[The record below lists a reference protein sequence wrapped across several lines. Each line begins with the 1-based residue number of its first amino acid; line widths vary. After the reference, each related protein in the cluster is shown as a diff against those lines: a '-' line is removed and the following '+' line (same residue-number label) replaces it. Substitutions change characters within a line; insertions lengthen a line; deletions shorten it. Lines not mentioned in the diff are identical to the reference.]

1 MLHSRKKLT
10 VAMTL
15 AMSYQ
20 TVLAQFSSPLNLS
33 DINGDNGFVIVGEST
48 GDRAGQSVSS
58 AGDVNGDGI
67 DDLIIGADE
76 TDNSGFKAG
85 SSYVIFGSD
94 TGLSNPFN
102 LSTIDGLNGFKINGE
117 SAGDYLGRSVSSAG
131 DINGDGI
138 TDLIISAIGADP
150 NGASQAGSTYVVF
163 GSNKGFP
170 NPFNLSSIDGLN
182 GIKINGES
190 ANDLSGSSV
199 SSAGDINGDGV
210 DDVIIGAIGAE
221 PNGATLAGSSYVVF
235 GGVTGLP
242 STLNLS
248 TIDGLNG
255 FKINGQ
261 LGGDRSGCSVS
272 SAGDING
279 DGIDDLIIGA
289 WGSDPNGAFYAGR
302 SYVVFGS
309 NSGFPNPLNL
319 STLGGDTGFKVN
331 GESAEDY
338 SGASVSAAGDING
351 DGFDD
356 LIIGA
361 SGADPNGEAE
371 AGSSYVV
378 FGSDTAFPNPFN
390 LSLIDGLNGFK
401 INGEATGD
409 WSGWSVSSA
418 GDVNG
423 DGIADLIIGAHRAD
437 SNGASET
444 GSSYV
449 VFGSE
454 TGFQNPFN
462 LLTLN
467 GVNGFKING
476 EQASDRFGGSVS
488 SAGDVNGDG
497 IDDLI
502 IGAKLAVIKGSTR
515 PGKSYVV
522 FGDDT
527 IFKDGFE

>member
-1 MLHSRKKLT
+1 
-10 VAMTL
+10 
-15 AMSYQ
+15 
-20 TVLAQFSSPLNLS
+20 
-33 DINGDNGFVIVGEST
+33 
-48 GDRAGQSVSS
+48 
-58 AGDVNGDGI
+58 
-67 DDLIIGADE
+67 
-76 TDNSGFKAG
+76 
-85 SSYVIFGSD
+85 
-94 TGLSNPFN
+94 
-102 LSTIDGLNGFKINGE
+102 
-117 SAGDYLGRSVSSAG
+117 
-131 DINGDGI
+131 
-138 TDLIISAIGADP
+138 
-150 NGASQAGSTYVVF
+150 
-163 GSNKGFP
+163 
-170 NPFNLSSIDGLN
+170 N

-190 ANDLSGSSV
+190 ASDLSGSAV
-199 SSAGDINGDGV
+199 SSAGDVNGDGV
-210 DDVIIGAIGAE
+210 DDVIIGAISAE
-221 PNGATLAGSSYVVF
+221 PYGATWAGKSYVVF
-235 GGVTGLP
+235 GNETGLP
-242 STLNLS
+242 GTLDLS
-248 TIDGLNG
+248 AIDGLNG
-255 FKINGQ
+255 FNIYGQ

-319 STLGGDTGFKVN
+319 STLGGDIGFKIN